1 MVGSAIYFC
10 KFVAICYD
18 FAMHND
24 LKAILKNKG
33 YSLTE
38 PRKVVF
44 DLLLHEQP
52 QTMSAVLKKAGGK
65 VDRASVYRVID
76 LYEKLGIVHRLNI
89 GFKYKLELSD
99 VFHSHHHHF
108 YCTNCGQTY
117 ELPANPMLEAMI
129 TSAAGADFA
138 PRGHHLEIYG
148 LCSSCA
154 KR

>member
-1 MVGSAIYFC
+1 
-10 KFVAICYD
+10 
-18 FAMHND
+18 MHND
-24 LKAILKNKG
+24 LKAILKSQG
-33 YSLTE
+33 YSLTA

-44 DLLLHEQP
+44 DLLLNEEP
-52 QTMSAVLKKAGGK
+52 QTMPDLLQKAAGK
-65 VDRASVYRVID
+65 VDRASIYRVID

-108 YCTNCGQTY
+108 YCSACGKTY
-117 ELPANPMLEAMI
+117 DLPANPLLEAMI
-129 TSAAGADFA
+129 TSAAGQGFA

-148 LCSSCA
+148 LCSSCS